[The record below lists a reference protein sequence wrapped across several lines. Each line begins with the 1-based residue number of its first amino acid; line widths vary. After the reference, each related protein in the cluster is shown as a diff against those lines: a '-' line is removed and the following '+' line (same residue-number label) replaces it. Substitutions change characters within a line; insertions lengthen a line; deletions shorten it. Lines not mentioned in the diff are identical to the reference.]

1 VNDVVDALNSTGD
14 LAPTNDMAPTA
25 SRNETTSASCCTDHP
40 EKECEL
46 FCRNCSKL
54 ICYKCVSNWGTCGQH
69 SYESID
75 TAAKEYRKNVED
87 FLQKKE
93 DMLPSAIKHV
103 EILTRMKVK
112 QSENVTDVTKQI
124 SDTFAKHVESL
135 KKREEALIKQAIDMH
150 LKNDDGLSYEV
161 DRVQL
166 EQAKIQNTIHFCH
179 TILDHDPALFLQEY
193 TQVKDKVCMR
203 KKYCI
208 HGFSM
213 GGTVMYR
220 ASLTISLSFLSIHRH
235 QPFLIR
241 I

>member
-1 VNDVVDALNSTGD
+1 VNDVVDALND
-14 LAPTNDMAPTA
+14 LAPTNNMAPTA
-25 SRNETTSASCCTDHP
+25 SRNETTNASCCTDHP

-103 EILTRMKVK
+103 EVLTRMKVK
-112 QSENVTDVTKQI
+112 QSENVADVTKQI
-124 SDTFAKHVESL
+124 SDTFGKHVESL

-150 LKNDDGLSYEV
+150 LKNDDLFYEV
-161 DRVQL
+161 DRVRL
-166 EQAKIQNTIHFCH
+166 EQAKIQNTIDFCR

-203 KKYCI
+203 KNTVWVLNGRYCI
-208 HGFSM
+208 KFNVSCKFDHFPDPC
-213 GGTVMYR
+213 Y
-220 ASLTISLSFLSIHRH
+220 
-235 QPFLIR
+235 
-241 I
+241 